1 MRKLDIQAIE
11 DIALGAT
18 VLGTGG
24 GGDPYIGKLMTIQA
38 VEKHGPITLIDAS
51 DVPDDALVV
60 PSAMMGA
67 PTVMVEKIPSGYEA
81 IEAFNALKNYLGK
94 EVFATI
100 PIEAGGLNSMTPLAL
115 AAQLGLPVVDSDG
128 MGRAFPELQMVTF
141 HLHDVSATPMVLCD
155 EKGNSVLLE
164 TINNHWTESIARS
177 VTMVMG
183 GVAMIALYP
192 MSGKQV
198 KESGIHGIVTFSEKL
213 GKTIR
218 ESKYSGKNPI
228 ENVLELVKGFKLF
241 LGKVIDVSRRTEGGF
256 ARGIARIEGLDT
268 YKGKPMTLEFQNE
281 HLIAKC
287 GEEVLASVPDLITVL
302 DTETAR
308 PITTEGLKYGNR
320 VTVIGIPCHEKWRT
334 PKGLETVGPRY
345 FGYDIDYVPV
355 EELAINNYQL

>member
-1 MRKLDIQAIE
+1 
-11 DIALGAT
+11 
-18 VLGTGG
+18 
-24 GGDPYIGKLMTIQA
+24 
-38 VEKHGPITLIDAS
+38 
-51 DVPDDALVV
+51 
-60 PSAMMGA
+60 MGA

-141 HLHDVSATPMVLCD
+141 HLHGVSATPMVLCD

-287 GEEVLASVPDLITVL
+287 GEEVFASVPDLITVL

-355 EELAINNYQL
+355 EELAITNSN